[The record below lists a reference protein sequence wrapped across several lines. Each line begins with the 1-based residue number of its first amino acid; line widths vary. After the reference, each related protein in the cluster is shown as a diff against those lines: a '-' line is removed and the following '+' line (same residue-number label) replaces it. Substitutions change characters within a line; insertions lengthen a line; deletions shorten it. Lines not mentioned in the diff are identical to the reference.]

1 MKKSSMKT
9 LKGSVFVVWVIHA
22 LIISS
27 TFAIAGDFT
36 MQKNMND
43 IAELMSKWSKQLSTG
58 KLDADAQAKLGE
70 IMSQMSVVLRDMTM
84 QSQAD
89 MQMEHHNKIMEMEK
103 TWDPF
108 DTSDRM

>member
-1 MKKSSMKT
+1 
-9 LKGSVFVVWVIHA
+9 
-22 LIISS
+22 
-27 TFAIAGDFT
+27 
-36 MQKNMND
+36 
-43 IAELMSKWSKQLSTG
+43 
-58 KLDADAQAKLGE
+58 
-70 IMSQMSVVLRDMTM
+70 VVLRDMTM